1 MGIDMDLNR
10 AMRIAVQEVVNFLV
24 AEKGLTPGDAYA
36 LASIAC
42 DFHVAEAVDL
52 TQLVV
57 GKVPKDIFKEP

>member
-1 MGIDMDLNR
+1 
-10 AMRIAVQEVVNFLV
+10 MRMATQEVVNFLV
-24 AEKGLTPGDAYA
+24 ADKGLAPGDAYA

-57 GKVPKDIFKEP
+57 GKVPKGSCKEP